1 MNETYMNTNDNPQD
15 MNTLLINNDN
25 NNPQYSK
32 SFEET
37 NNAFLNAPSQTN
49 MAQRTNVNPQ
59 FVNSGRLP
67 NTINQLNNNTLAS
80 TRNKFSFDNIGATN
94 DLRYSLPQSL
104 NSGFYSFKNKN
115 FDTFGNTYTPAK
127 GNTSRKEQEEIDK
140 IIRSSYQ
147 GNQPTTEI
155 VSGNNDKEYYRECL
169 SGLVKSYAYYE
180 DQNVRNREYME
191 DQGKSVEN
199 LGGDQNKMLFC
210 IFDGHGGGEVSK
222 FLQEYFHTY
231 MKQLLPFDDYFKGF
245 LNLFNLLDEK
255 IKSLNVPT
263 MGSTGTV
270 VFIEK
275 IKGKKIIY
283 CVNVG
288 DSRCILGNRKGVMR
302 MTYDDRVDD
311 PKENE
316 RIISS
321 GGVIVNGRVYGAL
334 MLSRSFGDWAI
345 KSYGVIVD
353 PHITKIE
360 VTDDDLFLIIASDG
374 VWDVIKDE
382 ECKEFYANSK
392 NTLDLCKNIVAESL
406 KRGSQDNISCFA
418 ISFK

>member
-1 MNETYMNTNDNPQD
+1 
-15 MNTLLINNDN
+15 
-25 NNPQYSK
+25 
-32 SFEET
+32 
-37 NNAFLNAPSQTN
+37 
-49 MAQRTNVNPQ
+49 
-59 FVNSGRLP
+59 
-67 NTINQLNNNTLAS
+67 
-80 TRNKFSFDNIGATN
+80 
-94 DLRYSLPQSL
+94 
-104 NSGFYSFKNKN
+104 
-115 FDTFGNTYTPAK
+115 
-127 GNTSRKEQEEIDK
+127 
-140 IIRSSYQ
+140 
-147 GNQPTTEI
+147 
-155 VSGNNDKEYYRECL
+155 
-169 SGLVKSYAYYE
+169 
-180 DQNVRNREYME
+180 
-191 DQGKSVEN
+191 
-199 LGGDQNKMLFC
+199 
-210 IFDGHGGGEVSK
+210 
-222 FLQEYFHTY
+222 
-231 MKQLLPFDDYFKGF
+231 
-245 LNLFNLLDEK
+245 
-255 IKSLNVPT
+255 

-288 DSRCILGNRKGVMR
+288 DSRCILVNRKGVMR

-321 GGVIVNGRVYGAL
+321 GGDIVNGRVYGAL